1 MIPLHVPG
9 SKSRYTFVILQSLK
23 PIFKKLLMAAWL
35 PFGRVDIIL
44 EATQW
49 CWAKPRITRLTNL
62 SNIILV
68 TNQIW
73 LKATQVSYSYNLY
86 TDFDRDSK
94 IIFKNAFIIL
104 LLMKKKSV
112 ACQGPTMKDAYLNV
126 CWKYDLIAMLYHI
139 WFTCQIWGVWGI
151 YFSLL
156 KIYRRKS
163 YILNFI

>member
-73 LKATQVSYSYNLY
+73 LKATQVSYSCNLY

-104 LLMKKKSV
+104 LLMKKKCCLSRTYYER
-112 ACQGPTMKDAYLNV
+112 CLFK
-126 CWKYDLIAMLYHI
+126 C
-139 WFTCQIWGVWGI
+139 
-151 YFSLL
+151 LL
-156 KIYRRKS
+156 KIRS
-163 YILNFI
+163 YCYVISYMVYLSNMRCLGHLFLTFKNL